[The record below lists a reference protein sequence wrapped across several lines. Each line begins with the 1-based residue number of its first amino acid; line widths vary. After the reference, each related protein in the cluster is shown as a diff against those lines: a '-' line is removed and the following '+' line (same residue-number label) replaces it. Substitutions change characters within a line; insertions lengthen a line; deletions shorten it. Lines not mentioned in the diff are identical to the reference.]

1 MKKLIFLMVV
11 SFLSSGLA
19 ASAQN
24 IPEKKPQ
31 AFPANEGIKNIMLAR
46 QLVVY
51 GYKNSDGMSL
61 LEAAKIY
68 SQWNLQHLTLESSKT
83 KSGKEVKE
91 LQDPFNIQKLISD
104 ALKFSGADPNVKKFA
119 DQLSS
124 YVPKETR
131 QSVFIGVYELDGLNA
146 LVLELRYK
154 EDKSAVVVAEGDGN
168 ADIDLYIID
177 QYENVLARDE
187 DESYK
192 CQVNFYPKK
201 DDKYYVMVVN
211 RSTNPTAFAIATN

>member
-1 MKKLIFLMVV
+1 MLV
-11 SFLSSGLA
+11 SFLSSGLTV
-19 ASAQN
+19 SAQN

-68 SQWNLQHLTLESSKT
+68 SQWNLQNLTLESSKT

-91 LQDPFNIQKLISD
+91 LPDPFNIHKLISD
-104 ALKFSGADPNVKKFA
+104 ALKFSGGNPEVKKFA
-119 DQLSS
+119 DELSS
-124 YVPKETR
+124 YVPKENR
-131 QSVFIGVYELDGLNA
+131 PSVFTGVYELEGLNA
-146 LVLELRYK
+146 LVLELRFK
-154 EDKSAVVVAEGDGN
+154 EDKSEVVVAEGNGD

-201 DDKYYVMVVN
+201 DEKYYVMVVN
-211 RSTNPTAFAIATN
+211 RSTNPTDFAIATN